1 MARVLFVWELGG
13 GLGHTLVHLGLAAR
27 LREAGHQVIFAIRD
41 LGQAEE
47 VIGRAGFHYLQ
58 APLRLGPVRD
68 PLPTSVSYPQ
78 ILHNIGFSD
87 YAGLLSQVKAW
98 RLLFAIVQP
107 AMVVFDHS
115 PTALL
120 AASDLAAQRIHI
132 GTGFTVPP
140 RQSPFPVLAESPQ
153 GGDPAVA
160 EATVLA
166 TINRVREALGLSP
179 LDDVAAMLACDG
191 DLLLTFPEL
200 DHYGRREGVHYWGD
214 GPRDE
219 GDAPVWPP
227 GGKRIFAY
235 LKPFKTLGSLLE
247 SLAATGH
254 GVLIYGPQIPSAL
267 VREHGGGSLRFCDGA
282 LNLVRAGRECDLA
295 VLNGT
300 HGTTAAM
307 LLAGRPSLQLPLN
320 LEQLITA
327 RRVQDMGAGLA
338 APLLKPAGMGAK
350 LAALL
355 DDPGYATA
363 AARFATR
370 HAAFDAQARD
380 RDMAAALAARL
391 DTARS

>member
-13 GLGHTLVHLGLAAR
+13 GLGHTMVHVGLAAR

-140 RQSPFPVLAESPQ
+140 RLSPFPALAQAPR
-153 GGDPAVA
+153 GPDPGAA
-160 EATVLA
+160 EAAVLT
-166 TINRVREALGLSP
+166 TISRVRDGLGLPP
-179 LDDVAAMLACDG
+179 LDDVAAMLECDG
-191 DLLLTFPEL
+191 ELLLTFPEL
-200 DHYGRREGVHYWGD
+200 DHYGRREDVPYRGD

-219 GDAPVWPP
+219 GADPAWPP
-227 GGKRIFAY
+227 GDKRIFAY
-235 LKPFKTLGSLLE
+235 LKPFKSLGSLLE

-254 GVLIYGPQIPSAL
+254 GVLVYGPQIPTAL
-267 VREHGGGSLRFCDGA
+267 ARKHGGGSLRFCDGA
-282 LNLVRAGRECDLA
+282 VNLVRAGQECDLSI
-295 VLNGT
+295 LNGT

-327 RRVQDMGAGLA
+327 RRVQEMGAGLA
-338 APLLKPAGMGAK
+338 APLLKPEGMRAK

-355 DDPGYATA
+355 DDPCYATA
-363 AARFATR
+363 ASRFAAR
-370 HAAFDAQARD
+370 HAAFDGAVRD
-380 RDMAAALAARL
+380 RDMAAELAARL
-391 DTARS
+391 DS

>member
-13 GLGHTLVHLGLAAR
+13 GLGHTMVHMGLATR
-27 LREAGHQVIFAIRD
+27 LRRAGHQVIFAIRD

-47 VIGRAGFHYLQ
+47 VIGQAGFHYLQ

-68 PLPTSVSYPQ
+68 PIPTSVSYPQ

-120 AASDLAAQRIHI
+120 AASDLKAQRIHI

-140 RQSPFPVLAESPQ
+140 RRTPFPALAEAVQ
-153 GGDPAVA
+153 GADPGVA
-160 EATVLA
+160 EATVLT
-166 TINRVREALGLSP
+166 TINRVREGLGLVP
-179 LDDVAAMLACDG
+179 LDDVADMLACDQ
-191 DLLLTFPEL
+191 DILLTFPEL
-200 DHYGRREGVHYWGD
+200 DHYGRREGVHYRGD
-214 GPRDE
+214 GPRDAGE
-219 GDAPVWPP
+219 APDWPP
-227 GGKRIFAY
+227 GAKRIFAY
-235 LKPFKTLGSLLE
+235 LKPFKTLDSLLE

-254 GVLIYGPQIPSAL
+254 GVLVYGPQIRAAL
-267 VREHGGGSLRFCDGA
+267 VRKQGGGSVRFCDGA
-282 LNLVRAGRECDLA
+282 VNLVRAGQECDLA
-295 VLNGT
+295 ILNGT

-327 RRVQDMGAGLA
+327 RRVQEMGAGLA
-338 APLLKPAGMGAK
+338 APLLKPQGMQAK

-355 DDPGYATA
+355 DDPAYATA
-363 AARFATR
+363 AARFAAR
-370 HAAFDAQARD
+370 HAAFDAAMRD
-380 RDMAAALAARL
+380 RDMAAELADRL
-391 DTARS
+391 EP